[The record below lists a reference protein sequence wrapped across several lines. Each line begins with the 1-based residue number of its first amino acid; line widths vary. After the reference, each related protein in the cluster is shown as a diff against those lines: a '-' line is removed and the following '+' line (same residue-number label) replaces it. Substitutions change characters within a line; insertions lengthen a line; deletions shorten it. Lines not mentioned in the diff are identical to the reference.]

1 VEVFVRGVRML
12 SQRSA
17 ISIKKEKI
25 IYLNQCFKLFLCNT
39 TSGTHGGI
47 APNLAVRQNTR
58 LALQVN
64 LPGGDRN
71 TMTQNA
77 KNKAAI
83 LASLPMKSGE
93 DPFIVGIG
101 GFYRRWFNLIDDM
114 QLLIDTV
121 ASIKS
126 TEDEDWVPVWSA
138 VGAEYEKKGDALLA
152 RKGNGKDRTG
162 ARQAYIQAKT
172 YYSLAR
178 FPSPYWSGSSICPPD
193 MSPIKA
199 QSYEDY
205 LRCYRKSAALL
216 PDQPEV
222 ITVKKNGMKATGYLR
237 LPKGAS
243 KANKV
248 PAVLV
253 MCGADM
259 YKEDREKY
267 AEGALSQG
275 MAALVVD
282 APGTGETTFPHAP
295 ESVVAWQAALDVLQ
309 KRPEI
314 DDKRIG
320 AFGVSRGGLWV
331 IRLAAHDT
339 RIKGLIACAPGGAGY
354 WGTPEERA
362 DWRKAAYERA
372 KTNWFGPRGTRPP
385 LKEMSE
391 EEHRKDFLRW
401 SLKDQ
406 DLLKN
411 LTMPMYMVNGK
422 IDHLTPIGN
431 LYMLLESGP
440 ADGRVARVYADDGH
454 IAAKNEREW
463 GPASWA
469 WLRDVLTKGKK
480 PKAATKKPAKKKVA
494 AKKLVKKK

>member
-1 VEVFVRGVRML
+1 MSTEQL
-12 SQRSA
+12 
-17 ISIKKEKI
+17 
-25 IYLNQCFKLFLCNT
+25 
-39 TSGTHGGI
+39 
-47 APNLAVRQNTR
+47 
-58 LALQVN
+58 
-64 LPGGDRN
+64 
-71 TMTQNA
+71 A

-83 LASLPMKSGE
+83 LASLPMRADE
-93 DPFIVGIG
+93 DPFVVGIG

-114 QLLIDTV
+114 QLLINTV
-121 ASIKS
+121 AKIKS

-138 VGAEYEKKGDALLA
+138 VGAEYEKQGDALLA
-152 RKGNGKDRTG
+152 RKNKTG
-162 ARQAYIQAKT
+162 ARQAYVQAKT

-216 PDQPEV
+216 PDAPETIV
-222 ITVKKNGMKATGYLR
+222 VKKNGMKATGYLR

-243 KANKV
+243 KSNKV

-267 AEGALSQG
+267 AEGALAQG

-314 DDKRIG
+314 DGQRIG

-331 IRLAAHDT
+331 IRLAAHDA

-362 DWRKAAYERA
+362 EWRQTAYERA

-385 LKEMSE
+385 LQEVTEQDQRKE
-391 EEHRKDFLRW
+391 FLRW

-406 DLLKN
+406 GLLDQ
-411 LTMPMYMVNGK
+411 LTMPMYLVNGK

-431 LYMLLESGP
+431 LYLLLESGP

-454 IAAKNEREW
+454 IAARSERYW
-463 GPASWA
+463 GPAAWA
-469 WLRDVLTKGKK
+469 WLREVLTKGMKTKVAVKK
-480 PKAATKKPAKKKVA
+480 SAKKKAAPKKV
-494 AKKLVKKK
+494 AKKK

>member
-1 VEVFVRGVRML
+1 M
-12 SQRSA
+12 
-17 ISIKKEKI
+17 
-25 IYLNQCFKLFLCNT
+25 
-39 TSGTHGGI
+39 
-47 APNLAVRQNTR
+47 RQNSGLVR
-58 LALQVN
+58 VAKFQIFKPYN
-64 LPGGDRN
+64 GGVMKAVTQGTKDR
-71 TMTQNA
+71 
-77 KNKAAI
+77 AAI
-83 LASLPMKSGE
+83 LASLPMRADE
-93 DPFIVGIG
+93 DPFVVAIG
-101 GFYRRWFNLIDDM
+101 GFYRRWFNLIDDL

-121 ASIKS
+121 ARIKS

-138 VGAEYEKKGDALLA
+138 VGAEYEKKGDALLSH
-152 RKGNGKDRTG
+152 KDKPG
-162 ARQAYIQAKT
+162 ARQAYVQAKT

-178 FPSPYWSGSSICPPD
+178 FPSPYWSGSSICPPN
-193 MSPIKA
+193 MSPMKA

-216 PDQPEV
+216 SDQPEV
-222 ITVKKNGMKATGYLR
+222 ITVTKNGMKATGYLR

-243 KANKV
+243 KTNKV
-248 PAVLV
+248 AAVLV

-314 DDKRIG
+314 DGNRIG

-331 IRLAAHDT
+331 IRLAANDA

-354 WGTPEERA
+354 WGSAEERA
-362 DWRKAAYERA
+362 EWRAAAYERA

-385 LKEMSE
+385 LKEITE
-391 EEHRKDFLRW
+391 EEQRKDFLRW

-411 LTMPMYMVNGK
+411 LTMPMYLVNGK

-440 ADGRVARVYADDGH
+440 ADGRVARVYPDDGH

-469 WLRDVLTKGKK
+469 WLHGVLTKGIAPAK
-480 PKAATKKPAKKKVA
+480 PKRVVTFTITKSEKPKDAAKKKVA
-494 AKKLVKKK
+494 VKKAVAKKPVKKK